1 MTWDF
6 PGVPGL
12 RIWTVKEGDMDLIPD
27 GKTETPQ
34 FCEKPACALQ
44 LVQRAY
50 AVESVCQLEN
60 PCAAVQEPAWWGEG
74 PSATTKTWHNQVNN
88 KQQTK

>member
-1 MTWDF
+1 
-6 PGVPGL
+6 
-12 RIWTVKEGDMDLIPD
+12 MDLIPD

-60 PCAAVQEPAWWGEG
+60 PCAAVQEPA
-74 PSATTKTWHNQVNN
+74 
-88 KQQTK
+88 